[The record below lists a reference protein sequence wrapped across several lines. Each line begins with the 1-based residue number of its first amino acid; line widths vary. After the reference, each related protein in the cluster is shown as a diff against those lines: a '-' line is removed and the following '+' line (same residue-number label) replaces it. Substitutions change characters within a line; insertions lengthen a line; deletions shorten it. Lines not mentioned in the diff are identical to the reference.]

1 MLRVVIDTNCLIAA
15 IPRSSAHY
23 WLYTSFM
30 TRDFE
35 WAVSQEILTEYEE
48 KLSDFYSP
56 SLAQN
61 VLKLL
66 ASAPHVIHIEA
77 SFKWL
82 MIRHDP
88 DDDKFA
94 DVAFAAGADY
104 LVSNDSDFNVLAGR
118 EYPKI
123 NVVRLEAFKQL
134 LGR

>member
-1 MLRVVIDTNCLIAA
+1 MRVVIDTNCLIAA
-15 IPRSSAHY
+15 IPRLGVHY
-23 WLYTSFM
+23 WLYSAFIN
-30 TRDFE
+30 RDFE
-35 WAVSQEILTEYEE
+35 WVVSQEILTEYEE

-66 ASAPHVIHIEA
+66 AAAPNVIHVEA

-82 MIRHDP
+82 LIKNDP
-88 DDDKFA
+88 DDNKFA

-104 LVSNDSDFNVLAGR
+104 LVNNDGDFNVLKSC

-123 NVVRLEAFKQL
+123 NVIRLEVFKQI

>member
-1 MLRVVIDTNCLIAA
+1 MRVVIDTNCLIAA
-15 IPRSSAHY
+15 IPRFGAHY
-23 WLYTSFM
+23 WLYSAFVD
-30 TRDFE
+30 RDFE
-35 WAVSQEILTEYEE
+35 WIVSQEILTEYEE
-48 KLSDFYSP
+48 KLGDFYSP

-66 ASAPHVIHIEA
+66 AVAPHVIHVEA

-82 MIRHDP
+82 LIKNDP

-94 DVAFAAGADY
+94 DIAFAAGADY
-104 LVSNDSDFNVLAGR
+104 LVTNDGDFDILKER

-123 NVVRLEAFKQL
+123 SVVRLEMFKQI